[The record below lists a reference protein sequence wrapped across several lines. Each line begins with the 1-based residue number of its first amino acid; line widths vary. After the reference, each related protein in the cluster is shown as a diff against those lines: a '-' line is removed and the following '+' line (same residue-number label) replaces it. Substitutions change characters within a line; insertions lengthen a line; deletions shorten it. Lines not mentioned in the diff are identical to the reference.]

1 MEKKNNLNK
10 IIIVTSVIIII
21 FILIIFL
28 IFVFT
33 NKDNYNNVSNNI
45 FENVSQIDETQ
56 EENDKMLQDKN
67 ITIIDDNTVNLN
79 RKFGKI
85 EIVWIDE
92 NNNVIK
98 NPLPPYLGGLTPVK
112 IGPSSS
118 EFIQTVE
125 NDSEWYNYENQKW
138 ANAIAEDGSYFVWIP
153 RFAYRIVYYSNLDY
167 SKVIGFCDGRGVLK
181 LNEDGSFTR
190 IAKNNTGIR
199 KTENHYIVA
208 PAFSKD
214 TASGY
219 RNGGWSKDLSG
230 FWVSKYEMSMETNG
244 MHTETNNSTIGN
256 VRTSESIKAVS
267 KPGVSSWR
275 NINVNNCYLNSYYY
289 DRNRDSHLI
298 KNSEWGAVT
307 YLSYSKYGT
316 NGNIIENNTS
326 SQYLTGGT
334 NSESTIYITNKNQ
347 SSNGNETGVY
357 DLAGGAWEYTAA
369 YINNGYSGL
378 KQNGGETEEDL
389 FGSRNSKYKTVYN
402 HDINDKGNDYNAVYS
417 NNNYALTLGIRGDA
431 IFETSNAGYGSEGW
445 NTNSSFFPQSD
456 IPFFIRGGDY
466 HGDTSTGMF
475 SYNGYSGNTNMG
487 ESFRVVL
494 SF

>member
-153 RFAYRIVYYSNLDY
+153 RFAYRIVYYANADY
-167 SKVIGFCDGRGVLK
+167 SKVIGYTDGRGILK
-181 LNEDGSFTR
+181 LNTDGSFTR

-199 KTENHYIVA
+199 ETKNHYIVA
-208 PAFSKD
+208 TAFSKD

-219 RNGGWSKDLSG
+219 KNGGWNKDLAG
-230 FWVSKYEMSMETNG
+230 FWIAKYEMSMETNG
-244 MHTETNNSTIGN
+244 THTETISQAVGN
-256 VRTSESIKAVS
+256 VLTSDNIKAVS
-267 KPGVSSWR
+267 KPSVSSWR
-275 NINVNNCYLNSYYY
+275 NINVKNCYLNSFNY

-316 NGNIIENNTS
+316 NGRKIENNNN
-326 SQYLTGGT
+326 SQYITGGSNNEKSVYVT
-334 NSESTIYITNKNQ
+334 NINQ
-347 SSNGNETGVY
+347 SSTGNATGVY
-357 DLAGGAWEYTAA
+357 DLSGGAWEYTAA
-369 YINNGYSGL
+369 YIDNGYLGL

-389 FGSRNSKYKTVYN
+389 YGSRNSKYKTVYSHN
-402 HDINDKGNDYNAVYS
+402 ASDKGNDYNAMYS
-417 NNNYALTLGIRGDA
+417 NNNYKLSLGVRGDS
-431 IFETSNAGYGSEGW
+431 IFETSNSGYGNEGW
-445 NTNSSFFPQSD
+445 EGSAAFFPQGD

-466 HGDTSTGMF
+466 NSSVGLF
-475 SYNGYSGNTNMG
+475 SFNGYSGSSNSG

-494 SF
+494 AF